1 MLTSIK
7 AVALGYTNFFR
18 INSSSRYIKVRIERL
33 SYILI
38 LSLSVLIISLSCSTR
53 PISEEEK
60 GLLLQVKDLSQFNVI
75 FGDLQTVETFKY
87 TYYGA
92 GEWEVKYTYDSPNSP
107 DVTPL
112 YLVSRV
118 EFAKNENEAI
128 STFNQGILAYKGGG
142 MIGGLSI
149 VEDPKL
155 FQWGD
160 KSFSA
165 YLEKNG
171 TRVGNLIVVRK
182 GNRIFNVILSGLYF
196 GNTEYLEQLL
206 IPKLQKMVSFPR

>member
-1 MLTSIK
+1 MK
-7 AVALGYTNFFR
+7 
-18 INSSSRYIKVRIERL
+18 RL
-33 SYILI
+33 SNIFI
-38 LSLSVLIISLSCSTR
+38 LSALIIPLSCSTR

-60 GLLLQVKDLSQFNVI
+60 SLLLQVKDLSQFNVNS
-75 FGDLQTVETFKY
+75 GDLQTAETFKY

-92 GEWEVKYTYDSPNSP
+92 GEWEVKYTYDSPDTP

-118 EFAKNENEAI
+118 DFSKNENEAI

-142 MIGGLSI
+142 VIGGLSI
-149 VEDPKL
+149 VESPIL

-160 KSFSA
+160 KSYSA

-171 TRVGNLIVVRK
+171 TRIGNLIVVRK

-196 GNTEYLEQLL
+196 SNTEYLEQLL